1 MASPFYYLSKK
12 LKQLPGFKTPG
23 DRAFSIIGLIL
34 VTIVVLYAIG
44 AYRDH
49 VAISTCK
56 AQGGTPIFRT
66 VIGETIIDANGN
78 SAKLADYQ
86 EFDRCEVKP

>member
-1 MASPFYYLSKK
+1 MASPLYYLSNK
-12 LKQLPGFKTPG
+12 LKQLPLIKTPA
-23 DRAFSIIGLIL
+23 DRIFTIIGLIL
-34 VTIVVLYAIG
+34 SLIVVFYAIG

-66 VIGETIIDANGN
+66 VIGETIVDANGH
-78 SAKLADYQ
+78 AGKAPDYQ

>member
-1 MASPFYYLSKK
+1 MASPLYYLSKK
-12 LKQLPGFKTPG
+12 LKQLPWFKTAG
-23 DRAFSIIGLIL
+23 DRAFFVIGLIL

-49 VAISTCK
+49 VTISACK

-66 VIGETIIDANGN
+66 VIGETIVDAQGN
-78 SAKLADYQ
+78 SAKRPDYQ
-86 EFDRCEVKP
+86 EFDRCDLKP

>member
-1 MASPFYYLSKK
+1 MASPLYYLSKK